1 MHGKYFELL
10 RFARNDV
17 IFANLLAMT
26 GKLLAMTNLAPT
38 LTDFEFALM
47 WIASS
52 LRSPQ

>member
-1 MHGKYFELL
+1 MDC
-10 RFARNDV
+10 FASLAMTNH
-17 IFANLLAMT
+17 ALAMT

-52 LRSPQ
+52 LRSSQ